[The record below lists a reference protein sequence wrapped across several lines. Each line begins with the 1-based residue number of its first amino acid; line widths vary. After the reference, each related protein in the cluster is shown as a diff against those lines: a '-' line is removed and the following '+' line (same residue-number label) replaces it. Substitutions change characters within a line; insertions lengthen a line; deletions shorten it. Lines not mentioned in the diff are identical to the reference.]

1 MSKGKIIGLV
11 IAVVVIIV
19 AVAGFAIY
27 RNQKVNNETTNNEIS
42 KNNQNSEQVTNT
54 EEDNETLNNE
64 GDENMDNENSN
75 QENTTSNGKVL
86 IAYFSWAK
94 HTEKMANVIKEQTGA
109 DVAEIVRVKDYPT
122 DYNECTEVALEEKN
136 NKERPAI
143 KDLGVNLDDYDTIF
157 VGYPNWWGDMP
168 MPVYT
173 FLEKNNFNGKT
184 VIPFMTSYSSG
195 TSGTFNTIKSIA
207 NGANVLEGIHIYQS
221 KIDQN
226 NYENDIITWL
236 NGLNY

>member
-11 IAVVVIIV
+11 IAVIVIIV

-64 GDENMDNENSN
+64 GDENMDSENSN
-75 QENTTSNGKVL
+75 QETTTQKRKVL

-136 NKERPAI
+136 NKERPEI

-173 FLEKNNFNGKT
+173 FLEKNNFSGKT
-184 VIPFMTSYSSG
+184 VIPFMTSFSSG

-207 NGANVLEGIHIYQS
+207 NGANVLEGIHIYQN

>member
-11 IAVVVIIV
+11 IAVIVIIA

-27 RNQKVNNETTNNEIS
+27 RNQKVNNETSNSEIS

-136 NKERPAI
+136 NKERPEI

-195 TSGTFNTIKSIA
+195 TSGTFNTIKSIV
-207 NGANVLEGIHIYQS
+207 NGANVLEGIHIYQRD
-221 KIDQN
+221 IDN
-226 NYENDIITWL
+226 NDYENDMISWL

>member
-11 IAVVVIIV
+11 IAIVVIIV
-19 AVAGFAIY
+19 AVTGFAIY
-27 RNQKVNNETTNNEIS
+27 RNQQVNNETTNNDIS

-54 EEDNETLNNE
+54 E

-75 QENTTSNGKVL
+75 QETTTPNGKVL

-136 NKERPAI
+136 NKERPEI

-173 FLEKNNFNGKT
+173 FLEKNNFSGKT
-184 VIPFMTSYSSG
+184 VIPFMTSFSSG

-207 NGANVLEGIHIYQS
+207 NGANVLEGIHIYQRD
-221 KIDQN
+221 IDN
-226 NYENDIITWL
+226 NDYENDMISWL

>member
-27 RNQKVNNETTNNEIS
+27 RNQKVNNEIS

-75 QENTTSNGKVL
+75 QETTTQKSKVL

-207 NGANVLEGIHIYQS
+207 NGANVLEGIHIYQRD
-221 KIDQN
+221 IDN
-226 NYENDIITWL
+226 NDYENDMISWL

>member
-11 IAVVVIIV
+11 IAVIVIIA

-27 RNQKVNNETTNNEIS
+27 RNQKVNNETSNSEIL

-94 HTEKMANVIKEQTGA
+94 HTEKMANVIKEQIGA
-109 DVAEIVRVKDYPT
+109 DVVEIVRLKDYPT

-136 NKERPAI
+136 NKERPEI

-207 NGANVLEGIHIYQS
+207 NGANVLDGIHIYQRD
-221 KIDQN
+221 IDN
-226 NYENDIITWL
+226 NDYENDMISWL

>member
-27 RNQKVNNETTNNEIS
+27 RNQQVNNETTNNDIS

-54 EEDNETLNNE
+54 E

-136 NKERPAI
+136 NKERPEI

-173 FLEKNNFNGKT
+173 FLEKNNFSGKT

-195 TSGTFNTIKSIA
+195 TSGTFNTIKNIV
-207 NGANVLEGIHIYQS
+207 NGANVLEGIHIYQRD
-221 KIDQN
+221 IDN
-226 NYENDIITWL
+226 NDYENDMISWL

>member
-11 IAVVVIIV
+11 IAVIVIIA

-64 GDENMDNENSN
+64 GDENMDSENSN
-75 QENTTSNGKVL
+75 QETTTSNGKVL

-136 NKERPAI
+136 NKERPEI

-184 VIPFMTSYSSG
+184 IIPFMTSYSSG

-207 NGANVLEGIHIYQS
+207 NGANVLEGIHIYQRD
-221 KIDQN
+221 IDN
-226 NYENDIITWL
+226 NDYENDMISWL

>member
-1 MSKGKIIGLV
+1 MSKGGIIGLV
-11 IAVVVIIV
+11 IAVIVIIA

-27 RNQKVNNETTNNEIS
+27 RNQKVNNEIS

-54 EEDNETLNNE
+54 EEDNEILNNE

-75 QENTTSNGKVL
+75 QENTTQKSKVL

-136 NKERPAI
+136 NKERPEI

-173 FLEKNNFNGKT
+173 FLEKNNFSGKT
-184 VIPFMTSYSSG
+184 VIPFMTSFSSG

-207 NGANVLEGIHIYQS
+207 NGANVLEGIHIYQN

>member
-27 RNQKVNNETTNNEIS
+27 RNQKVNNETSNSEIS

-75 QENTTSNGKVL
+75 QETTTQKSKVL

-195 TSGTFNTIKSIA
+195 TSGTFNTIKNIV
-207 NGANVLEGIHIYQS
+207 NGANVLEGIHIYQRD
-221 KIDQN
+221 IDN
-226 NYENDIITWL
+226 NDYENDMISWL

>member
-11 IAVVVIIV
+11 IAVIVIIV
-19 AVAGFAIY
+19 VVAGFAIY

-136 NKERPAI
+136 NKERPEI

-207 NGANVLEGIHIYQS
+207 NGANVLEGIHIYQRD
-221 KIDQN
+221 IDN
-226 NYENDIITWL
+226 NDYENDMISWL

>member
-1 MSKGKIIGLV
+1 MSKGGIIGLV
-11 IAVVVIIV
+11 IAVIVIIV
-19 AVAGFAIY
+19 VVAGFAIY
-27 RNQKVNNETTNNEIS
+27 RNQKVNNETSNSEIS

-136 NKERPAI
+136 NKERPEI

-173 FLEKNNFNGKT
+173 FLEKNNFSGKT
-184 VIPFMTSYSSG
+184 VIPFMTSFSSG

-207 NGANVLEGIHIYQS
+207 NGANVLEGIHIYQRD
-221 KIDQN
+221 IDN
-226 NYENDIITWL
+226 NDYENDMISWL

>member
-1 MSKGKIIGLV
+1 MSKGGIIGLV
-11 IAVVVIIV
+11 IAVIVIIV

-27 RNQKVNNETTNNEIS
+27 RNQKVNNEIS

-64 GDENMDNENSN
+64 GDKIMVNETSN
-75 QENTTSNGKVL
+75 QETTTQKGKVL

-173 FLEKNNFNGKT
+173 FLEKNNFSGKT
-184 VIPFMTSYSSG
+184 VIPFMTSFSSG

-207 NGANVLEGIHIYQS
+207 NGANVLEGIHIYQN

>member
-11 IAVVVIIV
+11 IAIVVIIV

-136 NKERPAI
+136 NKERPEI

-173 FLEKNNFNGKT
+173 FLEENNFSGKT

-207 NGANVLEGIHIYQS
+207 NGANVLEGIHIYQRD
-221 KIDQN
+221 IDN
-226 NYENDIITWL
+226 NDYENDMISWL

>member
-1 MSKGKIIGLV
+1 MSKGGIIGLV
-11 IAVVVIIV
+11 IAVIVIIV
-19 AVAGFAIY
+19 VVAGFAIY
-27 RNQKVNNETTNNEIS
+27 RNQKVNNEIS

-136 NKERPAI
+136 NKERPEI

-173 FLEKNNFNGKT
+173 FLEKNNFSGKT

-207 NGANVLEGIHIYQS
+207 NGANVLEGIHIYQRD
-221 KIDQN
+221 IDN
-226 NYENDIITWL
+226 NDYENDMISWL

>member
-11 IAVVVIIV
+11 IAIVVIIV

-136 NKERPAI
+136 NKERPEI

-157 VGYPNWWGDMP
+157 VGYPNWWETGIY
-168 MPVYT
+168 VRQA
-173 FLEKNNFNGKT
+173 EK
-184 VIPFMTSYSSG
+184 V
-195 TSGTFNTIKSIA
+195 A
-207 NGANVLEGIHIYQS
+207 
-221 KIDQN
+221 
-226 NYENDIITWL
+226 
-236 NGLNY
+236 

>member
-1 MSKGKIIGLV
+1 MSKGGIIGLV
-11 IAVVVIIV
+11 IAVIVIIV
-19 AVAGFAIY
+19 AVVGFAIY
-27 RNQKVNNETTNNEIS
+27 RNQQVNNETTNNEIS
-42 KNNQNSEQVTNT
+42 NNNQNSEQVTNT
-54 EEDNETLNNE
+54 EEDNEILNNE

-75 QENTTSNGKVL
+75 QETTTSNGKVL

-136 NKERPAI
+136 NKERPEI

-207 NGANVLEGIHIYQS
+207 NGANVLEGIHIYQRD
-221 KIDQN
+221 IDN
-226 NYENDIITWL
+226 NDYENDMISWL

>member
-1 MSKGKIIGLV
+1 MSKGGIIGLV
-11 IAVVVIIV
+11 IAVIVIIV
-19 AVAGFAIY
+19 AVTGFALY

-136 NKERPAI
+136 NKERPEI

-195 TSGTFNTIKSIA
+195 TSGTFNTIKNIV
-207 NGANVLEGIHIYQS
+207 NGANVLEGIHIYQRD
-221 KIDQN
+221 IDN
-226 NYENDIITWL
+226 NDYENDMISWL

>member
-136 NKERPAI
+136 NKERPEI

-207 NGANVLEGIHIYQS
+207 NGANVLEGIHIYQRD
-221 KIDQN
+221 IDN
-226 NYENDIITWL
+226 NDYENDMISWL

>member
-11 IAVVVIIV
+11 IAIVVIIV

-136 NKERPAI
+136 NKERPEI

-207 NGANVLEGIHIYQS
+207 NGANVLEGIHIYQRD
-221 KIDQN
+221 IDN
-226 NYENDIITWL
+226 NDYENDMISWL

>member
-42 KNNQNSEQVTNT
+42 NNNENSEQVTNT

-207 NGANVLEGIHIYQS
+207 NGANVLDGIHIYQRD
-221 KIDQN
+221 IDN
-226 NYENDIITWL
+226 NDYENDMISWL

>member
-1 MSKGKIIGLV
+1 MSKGGIIGLV
-11 IAVVVIIV
+11 IAVIVIIV
-19 AVAGFAIY
+19 VVAGFAIY

-64 GDENMDNENSN
+64 GDENMDSENSN
-75 QENTTSNGKVL
+75 QETTTSNGKVL

-136 NKERPAI
+136 NKERPEI

-173 FLEKNNFNGKT
+173 FLEKNNFSGKT
-184 VIPFMTSYSSG
+184 VIPFMTSFSSG

-207 NGANVLEGIHIYQS
+207 NGANVLEGIHIYQN